1 MSERTPPSIL
11 LESILNT
18 MPTAVVVTDISKEQ
32 IIEIANPAFLR
43 LSRYSTEQVI
53 GKSISLL
60 QPDDLSRTLREEIY
74 DNTMSGNE
82 YNGRVMIEDSTGD
95 RFPVLLHTSRIC
107 ARDDD
112 SKVIA
117 LQATMADL
125 RQVERRQQL
134 YTMGLAAAGIG
145 HDLGNKLQGILGNL
159 ELLDTINNLDEKG
172 KLALARALN
181 ATMEM
186 RGIFSEFNSVGSAQK
201 NKHSKL
207 RLNELVAS
215 AIPEIF
221 RNYIYFGHQ
230 VKITEVYSSN
240 GNIFADE
247 VGVKRV
253 VDNIVRN
260 SILAICSSKKGD
272 EVLLRTYDMVVDD
285 LIKSYTGEMVKLRGD
300 YAILEIEDNGPGIE
314 KKVLHK
320 IFQPLYTGR
329 ATADGELKGTGLG
342 LSIVDRVIQN
352 HSGVYMSIE
361 SEVDNGALFKIY
373 FPRTV

>member
-134 YTMGLAAAGIG
+134 YPMGLAAAGIG

-373 FPRTV
+373 FPRSV

>member
-1 MSERTPPSIL
+1 
-11 LESILNT
+11 
-18 MPTAVVVTDISKEQ
+18 
-32 IIEIANPAFLR
+32 
-43 LSRYSTEQVI
+43 
-53 GKSISLL
+53 
-60 QPDDLSRTLREEIY
+60 
-74 DNTMSGNE
+74 
-82 YNGRVMIEDSTGD
+82 
-95 RFPVLLHTSRIC
+95 
-107 ARDDD
+107 
-112 SKVIA
+112 
-117 LQATMADL
+117 MADL

>member
-112 SKVIA
+112 SKGIA

-300 YAILEIEDNGPGIE
+300 YAIL
-314 KKVLHK
+314 
-320 IFQPLYTGR
+320 
-329 ATADGELKGTGLG
+329 
-342 LSIVDRVIQN
+342 
-352 HSGVYMSIE
+352 
-361 SEVDNGALFKIY
+361 
-373 FPRTV
+373 